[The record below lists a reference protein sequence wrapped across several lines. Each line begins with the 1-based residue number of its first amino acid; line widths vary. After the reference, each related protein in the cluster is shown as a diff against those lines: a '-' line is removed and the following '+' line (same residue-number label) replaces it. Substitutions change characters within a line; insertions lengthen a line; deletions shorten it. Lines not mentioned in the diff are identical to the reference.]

1 VRNSFAKC
9 GLTGRNYIGG
19 VAGYGMNVSGC
30 NTLVNLNGSGN
41 CVGTIAGEIDKDGS
55 ANGNY
60 FVHETEA
67 GIDGISYAGK
77 AEGMSYEA
85 FMARDGI
92 PAEFSSFAVTFTA
105 NGETVKTITF
115 AYGGSIDESQ
125 IPDCPTV
132 EGNYGSWPEHDY
144 SHLTFDLEVKAEYTA
159 VSTVVAGDLYADNS
173 RTPIVLAEGVFDP
186 ATDVH
191 ITSPDAEGPT
201 LRGNQQLYMKYR
213 VEVLNDTIDDDAD
226 NTVSLRVYA
235 PDTGA
240 NYTVYTHQNGTWAS
254 TSSTRDGSYLV
265 FKTMDRDL
273 QFAVVKSHHS
283 ALFYI
288 LVVLIVLAVIVTVL
302 RLLYYRKLKKAVAA
316 GTMTEEEAATLRKR
330 GWRMWLAEEHTKL
343 QAKRAAAHEAKEA
356 KRAAEAEAEAAAA
369 AAQAQTEPTPDTAA
383 DDSAPADETAA
394 PEEMPADEAQ
404 SDDADTPQHP

>member
-1 VRNSFAKC
+1 MRDSFAKRE
-9 GLTGRNYIGG
+9 LTGRNYIGG
-19 VAGYGMNVSGC
+19 IAGYGMNVSGC

-41 CVGTIAGEIDKDGS
+41 CVGTIAGEIDPDGS
-55 ANGNY
+55 ASDNY

-105 NGETVKTITF
+105 NGEVVKTITF

-132 EGNYGSWPEHDY
+132 EGNYGTWPEYDY
-144 SHLTFDLEVKAEYTA
+144 SHLTFAHEVKAEYTA

-173 RTPIVLAEGVFDP
+173 RTPIVLAEGAFDP

-191 ITSPDAEGPT
+191 ITSAEADGPT
-201 LRGNQQLYMKYR
+201 QRGNQKLYMKYN
-213 VEVLNDTIDDDAD
+213 VEILNDTVEDDTD

-240 NYTVYTHQNGTWAS
+240 SYTVYTYQNGTWAS
-254 TSSTRDGSYLV
+254 TSSSRDGSYLV

-273 QFAVVKSHHS
+273 QFAVVKAHPRP
-283 ALFYI
+283 A
-288 LVVLIVLAVIVTVL
+288 VLDPHRAV
-302 RLLYYRKLKKAVAA
+302 RA
-316 GTMTEEEAATLRKR
+316 GLDRCGA
-330 GWRMWLAEEHTKL
+330 
-343 QAKRAAAHEAKEA
+343 
-356 KRAAEAEAEAAAA
+356 
-369 AAQAQTEPTPDTAA
+369 
-383 DDSAPADETAA
+383 APALLPVAEVGRCGRNDDRGRSGDAA
-394 PEEMPADEAQ
+394 
-404 SDDADTPQHP
+404 

>member
-1 VRNSFAKC
+1 MT
-9 GLTGRNYIGG
+9 LTELKYIVAVAREKHFGRAAEACYVSQPTLS
-19 VAGYGMNVSGC
+19 VAVKK
-30 NTLVNLNGSGN
+30 L
-41 CVGTIAGEIDKDGS
+41 ED
-55 ANGNY
+55 
-60 FVHETEA
+60 EA

-132 EGNYGSWPEHDY
+132 EGNYGTWPEYDY

-173 RTPIVLAEGVFDP
+173 RTPIVLAEGAFDP

-191 ITSPDAEGPT
+191 ITSAEADGPT
-201 LRGNQQLYMKYR
+201 LRGNQKLYMKYN
-213 VEVLNDTIDDDAD
+213 VEILNDTVEDDTD

-240 NYTVYTHQNGTWAS
+240 SYTVYTYQNGTWAS
-254 TSSTRDGSYLV
+254 TSSSRGFSPAWPGVTTTERRCPDGS
-265 FKTMDRDL
+265 TATCD
-273 QFAVVKSHHS
+273 
-283 ALFYI
+283 
-288 LVVLIVLAVIVTVL
+288 LVVQPP
-302 RLLYYRKLKKAVAA
+302 REWPK
-316 GTMTEEEAATLRKR
+316 
-330 GWRMWLAEEHTKL
+330 
-343 QAKRAAAHEAKEA
+343 
-356 KRAAEAEAEAAAA
+356 
-369 AAQAQTEPTPDTAA
+369 P
-383 DDSAPADETAA
+383 
-394 PEEMPADEAQ
+394 
-404 SDDADTPQHP
+404 